1 MRKKGIILAFTSS
14 LIYGFIP
21 ILSIYAYAEG
31 SDPFSLVFLNTL
43 IVMPLILVIAY
54 LKKASLKTSWEE
66 LSKIALV
73 SIVNLLTNILLSISY
88 VYIGAGTATSLHF
101 FYPVLVVLIIRI
113 IYGTKISNKQRIAL
127 FIGVVGVLL
136 FMDVYDINRI
146 IGVTTALASGL
157 TYALYIVWI
166 EKMHL
171 TKINSARL
179 IFYLSLTSIV
189 YMLLFNLLSI
199 DMFTINLNTSLLG
212 YFYILIIGILIYVFA
227 MAFVVTGTKL
237 LGSVTISMISL
248 FEPVSSVVFGFV
260 LLNEH
265 VSMMNIIG
273 CTLIIISIIKLMKNK

>member
-43 IVMPLILVIAY
+43 IVMPLIVVIAY

-113 IYGTKISNKQRIAL
+113 IYGTKISNKQRVAL
-127 FIGVVGVLL
+127 FIGIIGVLL

-166 EKMHL
+166 EKMQL
-171 TKINSARL
+171 IKINSARL

-189 YMLLFNLLSI
+189 YMLLFNLLRI
-199 DMFTINLNTSLLG
+199 DMFTINLDISLLG
-212 YFYILIIGILIYVFA
+212 YFYILFIGILIYVFA

-248 FEPVSSVVFGFV
+248 FEPVSSVVFGFL
-260 LLNEH
+260 LLNEY
-265 VSMMNIIG
+265 VSITNIIG
-273 CTLIIISIIKLMKNK
+273 CALIIISIIKLMRTK

>member
-43 IVMPLILVIAY
+43 IVMPLIVVIAY

-73 SIVNLLTNILLSISY
+73 SVVNLLTNILLSISY

-136 FMDVYDINRI
+136 FMDVYDVNRI

-166 EKMHL
+166 EKMQL

-199 DMFTINLNTSLLG
+199 DMFTINLDTSIVG

>member
-43 IVMPLILVIAY
+43 IVMPLIVVIAY

-88 VYIGAGTATSLHF
+88 IYIGAGTATSLHF

-113 IYGTKISNKQRIAL
+113 IYGTKISNKQRVAL
-127 FIGVVGVLL
+127 FIGIIGVLL

-166 EKMHL
+166 EKMQL
-171 TKINSARL
+171 IKINSARL

-189 YMLLFNLLSI
+189 YMLLFNLLRI
-199 DMFTINLNTSLLG
+199 DMFTINLDISLLG
-212 YFYILIIGILIYVFA
+212 YFYILLIGILIYVFA

-248 FEPVSSVVFGFV
+248 FEPVSSVVFGFL
-260 LLNEH
+260 LLNEY
-265 VSMMNIIG
+265 VSITNIIG
-273 CTLIIISIIKLMKNK
+273 CALIIISIIKLMRTK

>member
-43 IVMPLILVIAY
+43 IVMPLIVVIAY

-66 LSKIALV
+66 LSKISLV

-113 IYGTKISNKQRIAL
+113 IYGTKISNKQRVAL
-127 FIGVVGVLL
+127 FIGIIGVLL

-166 EKMHL
+166 EKMQL
-171 TKINSARL
+171 IKINSARL

-189 YMLLFNLLSI
+189 YMLLFNLLRI
-199 DMFTINLNTSLLG
+199 DMFTINLDISLLG
-212 YFYILIIGILIYVFA
+212 YFYILLIGILIYVFA

-248 FEPVSSVVFGFV
+248 FEPVSSVVFGFL
-260 LLNEH
+260 LLNEY
-265 VSMMNIIG
+265 VSITNIIG
-273 CTLIIISIIKLMKNK
+273 CALIIISIIKLMRTK

>member
-43 IVMPLILVIAY
+43 IVMPLIVVIAY

-113 IYGTKISNKQRIAL
+113 IYGTKISNKQRVAL
-127 FIGVVGVLL
+127 FIGIVGVLL

-166 EKMHL
+166 EKMQL
-171 TKINSARL
+171 IKINSARL

-189 YMLLFNLLSI
+189 YMLLFNLLRI
-199 DMFTINLNTSLLG
+199 DMFTINLDISLLG
-212 YFYILIIGILIYVFA
+212 YFYILLIGILIYVFA

-248 FEPVSSVVFGFV
+248 FEPVSSVVFGFL
-260 LLNEH
+260 LLNEY
-265 VSMMNIIG
+265 VSITNIIG
-273 CTLIIISIIKLMKNK
+273 CALIIISIIKLMRTK